1 MNKLMIIPLGF
12 MLILTII
19 TVSYTGATYI
29 NSINN
34 TTIPGA
40 DPQSF
45 DIWGL
50 QGALIILI
58 AAIAVGTVAGISIL
72 GSGLS
77 DTSQK
82 MIFNSVLYVGLWAVL
97 TVVTSTLVFGSGI
110 VFLLLYVVFTIMF
123 VIGFAGEI
131 NSSGDVA

>member
-1 MNKLMIIPLGF
+1 MNKLMIIPLAF

-19 TVSYTGATYI
+19 SVAYTGVTLT

-40 DPQSF
+40 EPQSF

-58 AAIAVGTVAGISIL
+58 AAVAVGTVAGINIL

-77 DTSQK
+77 DTSQR
-82 MIFNSVLYVGLWAVL
+82 MIFNSVLYIGLWAVL

-110 VFLLLYVVFTIMF
+110 IFLMLYIVMTIMF
-123 VIGFAGEI
+123 VIGFAGET
-131 NSSGDVA
+131 NSSGDVI